1 MLATWRARTLGK
13 LHDHTFSA
21 LFQFLGDLYDKRDKI
36 LELWMEYYQSD
47 ELPNVIEYCVTTS
60 TSNLAN
66 DLHYLDLGAQQ
77 TWSSMPDLIWPILS
91 TLLSWATDSFI
102 EGSKCPDLYDCLAI
116 STADLIYWV

>member
-1 MLATWRARTLGK
+1 MMLATSRARTLEK

-47 ELPNVIEYCVTTS
+47 ELPNIIEYCVTTS

-77 TWSSMPDLIWPILS
+77 T
-91 TLLSWATDSFI
+91 
-102 EGSKCPDLYDCLAI
+102 
-116 STADLIYWV
+116 